1 MADDSPSGKTVAF
14 RVVGCC
20 VLALGLAACTFGGD
34 SAEPD
39 AGSDGSADGISDAGG
54 GADPGP
60 GDAGPDGADQMAD
73 IDWDALNGSVPDETL
88 AAPEFAASNRDG
100 SPRDRDDLIG
110 QPTVLWFYP
119 KAATSG

>member
-1 MADDSPSGKTVAF
+1 MADDARSGKRAGWPM
-14 RVVGCC
+14 VVGCC
-20 VLALGLAACTFGGD
+20 VLGMVLAACTFGSD
-34 SAEPD
+34 PAEPD
-39 AGSDGSADGISDAGG
+39 AGSDGISDADDG

-60 GDAGPDGADQMAD
+60 GDVGPDGGDQMAD
-73 IDWDALNGSVPDETL
+73 IDWDALNGAVPDEAL
-88 AAPEFAASNRDG
+88 AAPEFTATNRDD